1 MSALVARV
9 EGQTKATH
17 PRTRTAGPGGSLA
30 RFTVG
35 FGLSAIGQSMS
46 TVAIL
51 VVVHERTDSVAWVGL
66 AAATRLL
73 PYLLVSPVA
82 GALADRVDRRALF
95 LVSLLSRSL
104 LAVAMAVA
112 VAFQPAVATLVLL
125 SFAFTACGT
134 PCFPAALASLPHLTR
149 GGDLDRPTA
158 VLSTV
163 ETGGYLAAP
172 AIGGALLL
180 ATSPTVVLLVDA
192 GLLAVAMIFIPRRLG
207 RAAPSDRAEGLVGG
221 LAQGVRLVADRP
233 PVRASLLS
241 VVVVSLMGGAMSV
254 LVVPMATDQL
264 GGDSTGTGLLVVA
277 LGGGALLGAGL
288 ASWRTT
294 WSPVANLAMAGGP
307 VVLVAPMAKAGVVV
321 ALLVVAGA
329 AAALFEV
336 TMITRIR
343 ELTPEHLVAR
353 VFGLFDAAVV
363 GAEVTGALAAPLV
376 LRLVG
381 LSATL
386 VVTGIA
392 APVLALSALRRVRSA
407 SLRSAA

>member
-1 MSALVARV
+1 M
-9 EGQTKATH
+9 EGQTTATH
-17 PRTRTAGPGGSLA
+17 VRTATAGPGGTLA

-66 AAATRLL
+66 AAAARLL

-95 LVSLLSRSL
+95 LASLLSRGL
-104 LAVAMAVA
+104 LAVVLAAA
-112 VAFQPAVATLVLL
+112 VAFQPAIATLILL

-149 GGDLDRPTA
+149 GGDLARPTA
-158 VLSTV
+158 IVSTV

-180 ATSPTVVLLVDA
+180 TTSATVVLLVNA
-192 GLLAVAMIFIPRRLG
+192 VVLAVATVFIPRRLG
-207 RAAPSDRAEGLVGG
+207 RAETSSDDCEGLVDG

-233 PVRASLLS
+233 VVRASMLS
-241 VVVVSLMGGAMSV
+241 VVVVSLMGGAVSV

-264 GGDSTGTGLLVVA
+264 GGDSTGTGLLVAA
-277 LGGGALLGAGL
+277 LGSGAVLGAGL
-288 ASWRTT
+288 AAWRTT
-294 WSPVANLAMAGGP
+294 WSAAVSLAMAGGP
-307 VVLVAPMAKAGVVV
+307 LVLVAPVAKAGVVA

-363 GAEVTGALAAPLV
+363 GAEVAGALVAPLV
-376 LRLVG
+376 LGLVG
-381 LSATL
+381 LGATL
-386 VVTGIA
+386 VVIGIA
-392 APVLALSALRRVRSA
+392 APVISFSALRRVRGA